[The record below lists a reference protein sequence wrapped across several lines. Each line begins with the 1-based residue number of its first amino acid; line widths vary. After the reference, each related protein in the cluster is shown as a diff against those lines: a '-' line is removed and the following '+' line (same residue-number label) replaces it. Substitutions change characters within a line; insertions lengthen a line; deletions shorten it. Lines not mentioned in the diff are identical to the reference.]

1 VICLVVPLRMLNA
14 IFSTSTI
21 GLGRAGVDLRNSV
34 VNVVVLPAAF
44 FIGVHWGVNGLAT
57 SWAVAVP
64 VLFAIVFPRISRA
77 IGITLR
83 EIADSVWAP
92 VVSGLAMWVAVLG
105 ARALTP
111 QLHDAARLVLLVAT
125 GGIVYLAV
133 ALTIDRRIRPEIR
146 RLVTAF

>member
-1 VICLVVPLRMLNA
+1 M
-14 IFSTSTI
+14 
-21 GLGRAGVDLRNSV
+21 
-34 VNVVVLPAAF
+34 
-44 FIGVHWGVNGLAT
+44 
-57 SWAVAVP
+57 WA
-64 VLFAIVFPRISRA
+64 
-77 IGITLR
+77 
-83 EIADSVWAP
+83 
-92 VVSGLAMWVAVLG
+92 AVLG